1 MGDRSWLPIVLTA
14 AVTNASVERVNDPTI
29 DIPLLG
35 LGTWR
40 LSGSSGTQVVLE
52 ALELGYRHIDTA
64 QMYGNEDAVGRAL
77 AETTVP
83 RDDIWLTTKID
94 DPNHRPDDMRRS
106 FEASLAKL
114 RVDRVDLLLIH
125 WPVEWDTMAA
135 TLEVLAEFRAD
146 GRATHVGVSNFE
158 VDQIAFAV
166 DHAPIEVNQIE
177 FHPLLDQTALLQQAK
192 QLGIHITAYC
202 PIARGLVADDAA
214 CAQVARRHGVTAA
227 QVALAWVISH
237 PGVSAIPQTSKPH
250 RLVENLAA
258 GQVRLDAEDVALI
271 DATDKNNRLVS
282 PPKSPWRRPGHE
294 RT

>member
-14 AVTNASVERVNDPTI
+14 AFTNASVEEVSQPTT

-40 LSGSSGTQVVLE
+40 LSGPSGTRVVLD

-114 RVDRVDLLLIH
+114 GVDHVDLLLIH

-135 TLEVLAEFRAD
+135 TLGVLAEFHAD

-158 VDQIAFAV
+158 VDQITFAV
-166 DHAPIEVNQIE
+166 DHAPVKVNQIE
-177 FHPLLDQTALLQQAK
+177 FHPLLDQTALLRQA
-192 QLGIHITAYC
+192 QRLGIHTTAYC
-202 PIARGLVADDAA
+202 PIARGLVADNDA
-214 CAQVARRHGVTAA
+214 CAEVARRHGVTAA

-237 PGVSAIPQTSKPH
+237 PDVSAIPQTSKRH

-258 GQVRLDAEDVALI
+258 GHVRLSAEDVALI
-271 DATDKNNRLVS
+271 DSGDKSTRLVS